1 MAKKIEQI
9 PMTQEEYDELLKE
22 QIELEERY
30 TLVLKA
36 IEDARSQGDLKEN
49 YDYQSARND
58 QKKLDERRKDIEHK
72 IKYAVIITAST
83 DSNFDK
89 LVTVKFLNENLVE
102 TYHIVGNVG
111 TDPINNVI
119 SHESPLGKAILK
131 AKVGQQVTVVTE
143 DNDRFDVVIVKIAK
157 SKK

>member
-119 SHESPLGKAILK
+119 SHESPLGKAIIGHR
-131 AKVGQQVTVVTE
+131 VDDT
-143 DNDRFDVVIVKIAK
+143 VIVTTEKGLEFKVKIK
-157 SKK
+157 EIK